1 MVCYRTYRA
10 GLHAGSD
17 PQLPTY
23 SKAPLCEVRGPLR
36 TAMSIERG
44 LELVQSPTV
53 VQTVFSLARPCRCLH
68 LFGRSIFPG
77 LKVLGLVVFPFTSVL
92 QKTQSLS
99 QSRVLF
105 PRNWH
110 VPDSHVTLA

>member
-1 MVCYRTYRA
+1 MTRT
-10 GLHAGSD
+10 LD
-17 PQLPTY
+17 D
-23 SKAPLCEVRGPLR
+23 
-36 TAMSIERG
+36 
-44 LELVQSPTV
+44 
-53 VQTVFSLARPCRCLH
+53 
-68 LFGRSIFPG
+68 FGRQWVTSRGRQSAAGPIGKFPG

>member
-68 LFGRSIFPG
+68 LFGRSI
-77 LKVLGLVVFPFTSVL
+77 SM
-92 QKTQSLS
+92 LS
-99 QSRVLF
+99 F
-105 PRNWH
+105 FRNLSITRD
-110 VPDSHVTLA
+110 VPHGPP